1 MSCRSNGLARVLLNL
16 RGGNDDVRLADVAA
30 LGECN
35 HVLVHGRLHR
45 GHLQAVEGRLSFVL
59 IGAGA
64 DGVDDQ
70 TVNVHAQHE
79 GEVAV
84 DDGGSAVVQEDRSG
98 VGALVAQH
106 VDLGLGECIQLGRGV
121 AQSRDLGQV
130 EALVPDGALGIDS
143 GVEAGD
149 RADDALHVVAG
160 IGVGHDGQIG
170 SDGVGRPLNGGE
182 MSICS
187 RKMG

>member
-16 RGGNDDVRLADVAA
+16 CGGDGDVRLADVTA

-45 GHLQAVEGRLSFVL
+45 GHLQAVEGGLTFVL

-64 DGVDDQ
+64 DGVNDQ
-70 TVNVHAQHE
+70 AVDVHAQHE
-79 GEVAV
+79 SEVAV
-84 DDGGSAVVQEDRSG
+84 DDGGGAVVQENRSG
-98 VGALVAQH
+98 VGALVAQDI
-106 VDLGLGECIQLGRGV
+106 DLGLGQGIQLGRGV
-121 AQSRDLGQV
+121 TQTRDYV
-130 EALVPDGALGIDS
+130 
-143 GVEAGD
+143 
-149 RADDALHVVAG
+149 LHVVAG
-160 IGVGHDGQIG
+160 IGVGQDRQIG
-170 SDGVGRPLNGGE
+170 SDDAFWMLLNGGE